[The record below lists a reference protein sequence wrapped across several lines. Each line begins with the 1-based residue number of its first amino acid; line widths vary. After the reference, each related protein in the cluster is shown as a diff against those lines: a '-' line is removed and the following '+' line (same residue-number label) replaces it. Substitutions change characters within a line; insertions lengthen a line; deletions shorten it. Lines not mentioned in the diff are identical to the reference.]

1 MRGIVDIAID
11 NVASIIIDELLNSI
25 DIYEPCRSMLTLN
38 LNGCFEVTDRGV
50 CDVLASVRGLKHVL
64 LDGCEHI
71 SSATVHAAALW
82 HGSRLLFDFAFRFSI
97 SFTGHSCIV

>member
-1 MRGIVDIAID
+1 
-11 NVASIIIDELLNSI
+11 
-25 DIYEPCRSMLTLN
+25 
-38 LNGCFEVTDRGV
+38 
-50 CDVLASVRGLKHVL
+50 LASVRGLKHLL